1 MTTLF
6 TLFQYS
12 VRTPY
17 YDSLCGSNHVRS
29 HFFFGSACPIFTRPS
44 LVRSTKPALPPRE
57 RTWSIP
63 YSFIMG
69 HYRPIGIIFGTNS
82 SCQWY
87 IHFTHLS
94 GHSNPLISC
103 WCWDAYVCRV
113 ELHAYLHTN
122 IRTYVQNMY
131 VKFRS
136 SVQDSR
142 IQSKSRYSI
151 PLVLDWGLLGWLGWL
166 SEVSFLYCIL
176 PDIHSEAVSEA
187 TVRCEKWQTLA
198 CYSCWDYGIIRSD
211 HTALRSITSLIDRS
225 MDRVRSGGFHLVS
238 QSSRSYHGFRIK
250 RQRSWMKRNET
261 KQYDR
266 LHLRFEMKWQK

>member
-1 MTTLF
+1 MTV
-6 TLFQYS
+6 S
-12 VRTPY
+12 
-17 YDSLCGSNHVRS
+17 GSNHVRS
-29 HFFFGSACPIFTRPS
+29 HFFFGSTCLISTRPS
-44 LVRSTKPALPPRE
+44 PVRSTKPAASTCHRVKKT
-57 RTWSIP
+57 RSIP

-69 HYRPIGIIFGTNS
+69 CYRPIGIIFGTNS

-151 PLVLDWGLLGWLGWL
+151 PLALGWGLLGWLGWL
-166 SEVSFLYCIL
+166 SEVSFSYCIL
-176 PDIHSEAVSEA
+176 WY
-187 TVRCEKWQTLA
+187 T
-198 CYSCWDYGIIRSD
+198 
-211 HTALRSITSLIDRS
+211 
-225 MDRVRSGGFHLVS
+225 
-238 QSSRSYHGFRIK
+238 
-250 RQRSWMKRNET
+250 
-261 KQYDR
+261 
-266 LHLRFEMKWQK
+266 